1 MFFIEDEREPMR
13 TLSKP
18 RLLLTAFMGVGALL
32 SGCVGTP
39 PAESALRLSND
50 FGVAVNQDIAAQIA
64 DPDATAKEGPPP
76 PSNGAR
82 AALAMTRYQHDAVI
96 PPLNAEA
103 SGGSGGGSGGGGG
116 YGAGAGAGMGAG
128 AGASGGP

>member
-50 FGVAVNQDIAAQIA
+50 FGQAVNQDIAAQIA

-76 PSNGAR
+76 PANGAR
-82 AALAMTRYQHDAVI
+82 AALAVTRYQHDAVI
-96 PPLNAEA
+96 PPITSEA
-103 SGGSGGGSGGGGG
+103 TEQGNGSGS
-116 YGAGAGAGMGAG
+116 AGNGAGMGAG
-128 AGASGGP
+128 AGPSGGP